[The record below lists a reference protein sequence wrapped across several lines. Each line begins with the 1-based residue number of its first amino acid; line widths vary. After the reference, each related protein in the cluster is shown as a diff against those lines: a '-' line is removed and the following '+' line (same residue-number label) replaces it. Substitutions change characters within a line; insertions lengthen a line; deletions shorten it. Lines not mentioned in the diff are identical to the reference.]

1 MSRRKTPDT
10 RMSPDE
16 RRATLALAG
25 VFATRMFGL
34 FLVLPVFVLYARG
47 VPGATPAL
55 MGLALGVYGLTQA
68 LLQLPFGWLSDRYGR
83 KPVITFGLAVFTV
96 GSVVAA
102 LAGDIWWLLAG
113 RAIQGAGA
121 VAAVLSAL
129 LADLTRDDVRTRA
142 MAVVGVTIGGSF
154 VLSLVFGPLLEAAVG
169 VPGIFW
175 LTAGLG
181 VTGIAVV
188 WMLVPDPDP
197 DRRTQIGSHGAAG
210 FRSGITGRLLKLDFG
225 IFVLHFILTACFV
238 ALPPALDA
246 LPELAGTTHSAV
258 YLPVLLGSGLLM
270 VPLVL
275 GADRPGVRLVLV
287 RGMVF
292 LLAASLAAMVWA
304 HSGLWPLL
312 AALLAFFTAFNV
324 LEAHLPAE
332 VSRAAQVG
340 SRGAALG
347 AYSTC
352 QFLGTFAGGVAGGV
366 AWGHGGTAAV
376 FAVAAVS
383 ALAWLAVAVRMK

>member
-1 MSRRKTPDT
+1 MPHT
-10 RMSPDE
+10 RLSPVE

-25 VFATRMFGL
+25 VFASRMFGM

-55 MGLALGVYGLTQA
+55 MGLALGIYGLTQA
-68 LLQLPFGWLSDRYGR
+68 ALQLPFGWLSDRFGR
-83 KPVITFGLAVFTV
+83 KPVITIGLVTFAA

-113 RAIQGAGA
+113 RALQGAGA

-142 MAVVGVTIGGSF
+142 MAVVGVTIGASF
-154 VLSLVFGPLLEAAVG
+154 VLSLVFGPLLEAVIG

-175 LTAGLG
+175 LTAGLALI
-181 VTGIAVV
+181 GIAVV
-188 WMLVPDPDP
+188 WTLVPDPVGDSRGSGAFAP
-197 DRRTQIGSHGAAG
+197 RTPGWSPA
-210 FRSGITGRLLKLDFG
+210 LLRLDFG
-225 IFVLHFILTACFV
+225 IFSLHFILTACFV
-238 ALPPALDA
+238 ALPPALAA
-246 LPELAGTTHSAV
+246 LPDLAGVTHSAV

-275 GADRPGVRLVLV
+275 GADRPGVRVVLI
-287 RGMVF
+287 RGMVV
-292 LLAASLAAMVWA
+292 LLAASVLALVWA
-304 HSGLWPLL
+304 HTALWPLL

-332 VSRAAQVG
+332 VSRAAPVG
-340 SRGAALG
+340 SRGTALG
-347 AYSTC
+347 VYATC
-352 QFLGTFAGGVAGGV
+352 QFLGTFAGGAVGGL
-366 AWGHGGTAAV
+366 AWGQGGAPAV
-376 FAVAAVS
+376 FWLS
-383 ALAWLAVAVRMK
+383 TALALVWLVVAVRLK